1 MKTNFFKMWEHT
13 TVKLKDLIPN
23 EENPRTI
30 SETKFEKLKK
40 KIQRQGFRSEF
51 VIDQQNIILG
61 GNQRYA
67 ALKSLGYWEEEVPVV
82 RPLFELP
89 EKLRQEIIVTDNVSD
104 GEWNMDMLANLY
116 EKEDLL
122 EWGLDL
128 PWEEEPLN
136 PEDPDEPAEQF
147 DVEKAKVK
155 IVFYYKDSHEVID
168 KFLREMKEK
177 YPELLYE
184 VEIND

>member
-1 MKTNFFKMWEHT
+1 MKTNFEKMWEHT

-23 EENPRTI
+23 EDNPRII
-30 SETKFEKLKK
+30 SETKFEKLKN
-40 KIQRQGFRSEF
+40 KIRRQGFRSEL
-51 VIDQQNIILG
+51 VIDEKNIILG

-67 ALKSLGYWEEEVPVV
+67 ALKALGYWEEEVPVV
-82 RPLFELP
+82 RPMFPLT

-104 GEWNMDMLANLY
+104 GEWNMEMLANLY
-116 EKEDLL
+116 DKADLL
-122 EWGLDL
+122 EWGLDI
-128 PWEEEPLN
+128 PWQEEPL
-136 PEDPDEPAEQF
+136 DPDNPDQAAEEF

-155 IVFYYKDSHEVID
+155 VVFYYKDSHEIID
-168 KFLREMKEK
+168 KLIREMKEK